1 MTDSLVVGAVVL
13 SLLFALSNGMKD
25 GANVFATAV
34 SSRSLT
40 FRQALWLVALAE
52 FCGPFLFGIPVAL
65 TVARGIIRI
74 DLLPRDAGSLL
85 LVFSGVAGA
94 LFWNS
99 ICWFVRL
106 PTSSSFAIVGGLIG
120 PVLLRYGLSG
130 IPWTVFLLKVVGA
143 LVLSP
148 FLGIFFGGLIHK
160 LLMRMLNSAPW
171 KTVRYLKKLQIGS
184 LIILGM
190 NHGTND
196 SQKTM
201 GLIALTLFLS
211 CKTQQMD
218 VPLWVMA
225 ASIASLSL
233 GVTMGGTKILRT
245 VGYDI
250 FRIRPLHSFSAQL
263 ASSLILLL
271 CNLSGA
277 PVSTTQIIS
286 ASVIGVGSVHRRR
299 AVRWQVIRS
308 ILFAWILTIPLAGV
322 LSTLLYLIFRQIFNY
337 LLTGGL

>member
-1 MTDSLVVGAVVL
+1 
-13 SLLFALSNGMKD
+13 MKD

-40 FRQALWLVALAE
+40 FRQALWLVTLAE
-52 FCGPFLFGIPVAL
+52 LCGPFLFGIPVAL
-65 TVARGIIRI
+65 TVARGIIRV
-74 DLLPRDAGSLL
+74 DLLPRDVNSFL
-85 LVFSGVAGA
+85 LVLSGIAGA
-94 LFWNS
+94 LFWNGF
-99 ICWFVRL
+99 CWFIRL
-106 PTSSSFAIVGGLIG
+106 PTSSSFAMVGGLVG

-148 FLGIFFGGLIHK
+148 FLGIVIGGLVYQ
-160 LLMRMLNSAPW
+160 LLVRIFENAPW
-171 KTVRYLKKLQIGS
+171 KTVSYLKKLQIGS
-184 LIILGM
+184 LIVLGM

-201 GLIALTLFLS
+201 GLIALILFIS
-211 CKTQQMD
+211 YKTQQMA

-225 ASIASLSL
+225 ASAVSLSL
-233 GVTMGGTKILRT
+233 GVTMGGTKIIRT

-250 FRIRPLHSFSAQL
+250 FRVRPYHSFSAQL

-271 CNLSGA
+271 CNFSGA

-286 ASVIGVGSVHRRR
+286 SSVIGVGNVHRRR

-308 ILFAWILTIPLAGV
+308 ILLAWILTIPLTAV
-322 LSTLLYLIFRQIFNY
+322 LSVLLYLLLRQLIK
-337 LLTGGL
+337 

>member
-1 MTDSLVVGAVVL
+1 VTDSLVVGAICL
-13 SLLFALSNGMKD
+13 SLLFAFTNGMKD

-40 FRQALWLVALAE
+40 FRQALWLVTLAE
-52 FCGPFLFGIPVAL
+52 LCGPFLFGIPVAL
-65 TVARGIIRI
+65 TVAKGIIRV
-74 DLLPRDAGSLL
+74 DLLPRDINSFL

-94 LFWNS
+94 LFWNGF
-99 ICWFVRL
+99 CWFVRL
-106 PTSSSFAIVGGLIG
+106 PTSSSFAMVGGLVG
-120 PVLLRYGLSG
+120 PVLFCYGLSG
-130 IPWTVFLLKVVGA
+130 IPWSIFLIKVVGA

-148 FLGIFFGGLIHK
+148 FLGIFIGGLVHRFLVRI
-160 LLMRMLNSAPW
+160 LQNAPW
-171 KTVRYLKKLQIGS
+171 KAVRYLKKLQIGS
-184 LIILGM
+184 LIVLGM

-201 GLIALTLFLS
+201 GLIALILFLS
-211 CKTQQMD
+211 YKTQQMD

-225 ASIASLSL
+225 ASVVSLAL

-250 FRIRPLHSFSAQL
+250 FRVRPRHSFSAQL
-263 ASSLILLL
+263 AASMILLI
-271 CNLSGA
+271 CNFSGA

-286 ASVIGVGSVHRRR
+286 SSVVGVGNVHRRQ

-308 ILFAWILTIPLAGV
+308 ILFAWILTIPLAGA
-322 LSTLLYLIFRQIFNY
+322 LSVLLYLILRQIIS
-337 LLTGGL
+337 

>member
-1 MTDSLVVGAVVL
+1 VTDSLVGGAILL
-13 SLLFALSNGMKD
+13 SLLFAFTNGMKD

-52 FCGPFLFGIPVAL
+52 LCGPFLFGIPVAL
-65 TVARGIIRI
+65 TVAKGIIRV
-74 DLLPRDAGSLL
+74 DLLPRDINSFL
-85 LVFSGVAGA
+85 LVLSGITGA
-94 LFWNS
+94 LSWNVF
-99 ICWFVRL
+99 CWFIRL
-106 PTSSSFAIVGGLIG
+106 PTSSSFAMVGGLIG
-120 PVLLRYGLSG
+120 PVLFRYGLSG
-130 IPWTVFLLKVVGA
+130 VPWSIFLLKVVGA
-143 LVLSP
+143 LILSP
-148 FLGIFFGGLIHK
+148 FLGIVVGGLVHR
-160 LLMRMLNSAPW
+160 LLVRVLENAPW

-184 LIILGM
+184 IIVLGM

-201 GLIALTLFLS
+201 GLIALILFLS
-211 CKTQQMD
+211 HRIQQMGI
-218 VPLWVMA
+218 PLWVMT
-225 ASIASLSL
+225 ASIVSLAL

-250 FRIRPLHSFSAQL
+250 FRIRPQHSFSAQL

-286 ASVIGVGSVHRRR
+286 SSVVGVGNVHRRR

-308 ILFAWILTIPLAGV
+308 IVLAWILTIPMAGG
-322 LSTLLYLIFRQIFNY
+322 LSVLLYLLLRQMIN
-337 LLTGGL
+337 